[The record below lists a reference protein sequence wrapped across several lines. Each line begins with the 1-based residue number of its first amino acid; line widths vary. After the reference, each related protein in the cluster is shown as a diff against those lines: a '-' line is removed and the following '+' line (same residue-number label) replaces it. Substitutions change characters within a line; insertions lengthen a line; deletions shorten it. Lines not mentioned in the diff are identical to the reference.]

1 MRKIDY
7 YGNIEELENRRRLV
21 NLRWENVARGILIV
35 IILTFLPPFLDRLGT
50 SFWFKSLSIIVVL
63 FGGMYIL
70 SKIKTLQIQVTNK
83 VGWLTLIAAFISI
96 TVIFY
101 LF

>member
-1 MRKIDY
+1 MKKIDY
-7 YGNIEELENRRRLV
+7 YGNIEELENKRRLV
-21 NLRWENVARGILIV
+21 DLKWENVARGILIV
-35 IILTFLPPFLDRLGT
+35 IILTFLPPFLDKLGT
-50 SFWFKSLSIIVVL
+50 SFWFKWLSIIVML

-70 SKIKTLQIQVTNK
+70 SKIKILQIQVTKK
-83 VGWLTLIAAFISI
+83 VGWLTLIAAFIII